1 MLNKCSTGIYSVC
14 MMLGCIKKSHVIVDF
29 EYVHTWISSS
39 GLTAFCYSHPFPS
52 PFCFRVTQEA
62 RKLAQQLRA
71 FAGPV
76 LDPDVVPRTHMVAAT
91 ICSSS
96 SRSSS
101 LCPLQAP
108 GIHMVQR
115 IYVQTSI
122 YPFKII
128 HL

>member
-1 MLNKCSTGIYSVC
+1 MFR
-14 MMLGCIKKSHVIVDF
+14 LG
-29 EYVHTWISSS
+29 
-39 GLTAFCYSHPFPS
+39 FPPLALLPS
-52 PFCFRVTQEA
+52 ATLILSPGPFCFHVTQEA
-62 RKLAQQLRA
+62 RELAQQLRA

-108 GIHMVQR
+108 GIHMR
-115 IYVQTSI
+115 IYVQTNI
-122 YPFKII
+122 YPFKIRI